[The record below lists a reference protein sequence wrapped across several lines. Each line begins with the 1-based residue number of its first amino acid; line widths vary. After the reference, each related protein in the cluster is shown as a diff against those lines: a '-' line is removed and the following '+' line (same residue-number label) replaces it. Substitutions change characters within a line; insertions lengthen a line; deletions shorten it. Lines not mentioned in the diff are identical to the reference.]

1 MRTLHLTMQEQVLF
15 DTLPDALREGWET
28 EAETL
33 SYEDTPQ
40 RRMIRLSLL
49 RLHDPKLLA
58 FREQAKQAQSA
69 EEIAVLMESIDL
81 KDVDEGDLA
90 ELFFALGPV
99 TLSLLIAA
107 LLRTV
112 KTDTDIEGITAL
124 TVIRHSVLASLQP
137 VSR

>member
-1 MRTLHLTMQEQVLF
+1 MQEQVLF